1 MDLGFPTLTGAST
14 LTINILRNQNPP
26 EFINEPYSVAIDR
39 NQAVGSNIFRVSAID
54 IDIQAPFGTI
64 EYDIIGDDSASVF
77 FRIDSVTGAI
87 FMRDTIS
94 NDPTDTYYVS
104 YLPMLRLNKFL
115 ADYNHRRINHRVR
128 F

>member
-26 EFINEPYSVAIDR
+26 EFIDEPYSVAIDR

-104 YLPMLRLNKFL
+104 
-115 ADYNHRRINHRVR
+115 
-128 F
+128 